1 MRRQERITDTEA
13 PLRMWA
19 VVDEA
24 ALCRKVGDEQIMYGQ
39 LAKLIEMSRLPHV
52 TVQVLPFEAGAHPGL
67 SGQFA
72 VLEFTDAT
80 DATVVYLEGVNSDL
94 YLEKDTDVQA
104 YGVMYEHL

>member
-1 MRRQERITDTEA
+1 MR
-13 PLRMWA
+13 
-19 VVDEA
+19 
-24 ALCRKVGDEQIMYGQ
+24 EQ
-39 LAKLIEMSRLPHV
+39 LDRLVELSHLPHV

-104 YGVMYEHL
+104 YSVMYEHLRAQALSAEATRQFIGDAALRYT

>member
-1 MRRQERITDTEA
+1 MR
-13 PLRMWA
+13 
-19 VVDEA
+19 
-24 ALCRKVGDEQIMYGQ
+24 EQLDRLVQ
-39 LAKLIEMSRLPHV
+39 LSHLPHV
-52 TVQVLPFEAGAHPGL
+52 TVQVLPFDAGAHPGL

-104 YGVMYEHL
+104 YSVMYEHLRAQALSAEATRQFIGEAAERYV